1 MKFNLNGATVEIKV
15 TPVGAKKE
23 NPVSS
28 QHFADTLSLALLHA
42 SNFCTGQG
50 LAVQADEYMEIAK
63 AIMLV
68 HAE

>member
-28 QHFADTLSLALLHA
+28 QHFADTLALALIHA

-50 LAVQADEYMEIAK
+50 LAVHADEYMEMAK
-63 AIMLV
+63 AIMQNK
-68 HAE
+68 

>member
-1 MKFNLNGATVEIKV
+1 MKFNLNGATVEIKL

-28 QHFADTLSLALLHA
+28 QHFADTLSLALIHA

-50 LAVQADEYMEIAK
+50 MEAAANEYLEIAR
-63 AIMLV
+63 AIMDNKI
-68 HAE
+68 